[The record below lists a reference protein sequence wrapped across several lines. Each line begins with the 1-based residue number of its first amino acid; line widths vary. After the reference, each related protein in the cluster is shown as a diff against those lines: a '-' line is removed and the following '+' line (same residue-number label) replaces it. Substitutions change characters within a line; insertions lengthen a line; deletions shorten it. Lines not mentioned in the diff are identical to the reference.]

1 MGLFD
6 TRFESKR
13 QNGTSLSAVLYN
25 EKIANRVYHRWTAEV
40 ELALGTN
47 LVESEH
53 FFHYDPNNQIISSP
67 SHF

>member
-1 MGLFD
+1 MGLSD

-53 FFHYDPNNQIISSP
+53 FFDNLPRLVQALRDSEV
-67 SHF
+67 